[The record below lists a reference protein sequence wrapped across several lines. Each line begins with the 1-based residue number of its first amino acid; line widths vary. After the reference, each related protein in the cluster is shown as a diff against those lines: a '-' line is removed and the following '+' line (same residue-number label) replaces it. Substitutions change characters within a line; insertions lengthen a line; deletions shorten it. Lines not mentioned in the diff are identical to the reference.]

1 MYGQHVYRTGNQ
13 WGMTVR
19 ELINKVAEEGLPVR
33 LNWSKPAPPVS
44 SPDHGNAYTDYPTGV
59 LPATIIRELD
69 ELTNNPDLG
78 ISA

>member
-19 ELINKVAEEGLPVR
+19 ELINKVASEGLAVR
-33 LNWSKPAPPVS
+33 LNWPRSARSTSNVGCPA
-44 SPDHGNAYTDYPTGV
+44 DTDYPTGV

-69 ELTNNPDLG
+69 ELTRDPDLG

>member
-1 MYGQHVYRTGNQ
+1 MYGQHVFRTGNQ

-19 ELINKVAEEGLPVR
+19 ELINKVAGEGLPIR
-33 LNWSKPAPPVS
+33 LNWSKPGQPVDHETAPS
-44 SPDHGNAYTDYPTGV
+44 DYPTGV

-69 ELTNNPDLG
+69 ELTDDPDLD